1 MNVQQNNLWQKLIT
15 SGMFIKNLGC
25 YFRPGFFSLFL
36 FQSLWLVTNVQLYAY
51 DNIKQMACGVNI
63 VKAIAFVD
71 YENIWT
77 GLLERG
83 HELTPE
89 QLLEFIQLYTIRT
102 NVDLLAVYLYAN
114 FDREEFWRTQ
124 TLFEKTNIFTRHV
137 YGKNNYASTGLR
149 RNAADLELMLE
160 AQEILLTR
168 ASTFDMFLLFTG
180 DGDFLSLLRKVRAWG
195 KEVKVVGVAGSV
207 HHALHPYCEGE
218 DLLQWVLHEKS
229 EAEYRPEQDL
239 KQGIQILGALQARL
253 PYVAST
259 KARVSLTEILGRSI
273 PQIKEFIRYMLKE
286 TILFEREHS
295 DQNLKIGKTKIYL
308 LNLENEYVRKT
319 LGPMYEEVVRRQLN
333 LSNQNH
339 E

>member
-1 MNVQQNNLWQKLIT
+1 M
-15 SGMFIKNLGC
+15 
-25 YFRPGFFSLFL
+25 
-36 FQSLWLVTNVQLYAY
+36 
-51 DNIKQMACGVNI
+51 
-63 VKAIAFVD
+63 KAIAFVD

-89 QLLEFIQLYTIRT
+89 QLVEFIQLYSAK
-102 NVDLLAVYLYAN
+102 NNADLIAIYLYAN

-168 ASTFDMFLLFTG
+168 ASTFDMFLLLTG
-180 DGDFLSLLRKVRAWG
+180 DGDFLTLLRKIRAWG

-207 HHALHPYCEGE
+207 HHTLHPYCEGV
-218 DLLQWVLHEKS
+218 DLLEWVHHETP
-229 EAEYRPEQDL
+229 EMEYNPEQDL
-239 KQGIQILGALQARL
+239 IQGIKILGALQVRM

-259 KARVSLTEILGRSI
+259 KARASLTEVLGRSI
-273 PQIKEFIRYMLKE
+273 PQIKEFIRFALKE
-286 TILFEREHS
+286 SVLIEKEHS
-295 DQNLKIGKTKIYL
+295 DPNLKIGKTKIYL
-308 LNLENEYVRKT
+308 LNLEKDNVRKA
-319 LGPMYEEVVRRQLN
+319 LGSMYEEVLQRQLDLN
-333 LSNQNH
+333 LYKH